1 MTEDATAPPM
11 YCAVCNQPYPGP
23 HRPTCS
29 AAPAPVEVD
38 VERLR
43 ERLKREAARRNSAY
57 DHYGYGWTPEKVD
70 PEVWAAAAEITAL
83 RERVADAEN
92 QCGYFRVRFNE
103 QITRAE
109 AAEAR
114 LSRLMAAADAMRQ
127 QYEMCAGLQGVPL
140 VRLPSATA
148 YDAIRREMGKA

>member
-1 MTEDATAPPM
+1 MSE
-11 YCAVCNQPYPGP
+11 Q
-23 HRPTCS
+23 
-29 AAPAPVEVD
+29 VD
-38 VERLR
+38 DLVERLR
-43 ERLKREAARRNSAY
+43 SRAWEHRQHRQLRE
-57 DHYGYGWTPEKVD
+57 
-70 PEVWAAAAEITAL
+70 AAAAEITAL
-83 RERVADAEN
+83 RERVEYALRLPEDGEVTRAAKRLEATGDDN
-92 QCGYFRVRFNE
+92 MHHAAAVIRKLWQFKA
-103 QITRAE
+103 RAE